1 MTTQSTLRARRSANA
16 DGDAGSLRRQSD
28 ATRKPIYGLI
38 LAVLGTRDGADE
50 VLVDTYVQVWR
61 RAQGYD
67 ERRGSVQ
74 VWVSSIARH
83 RAIDR
88 LRARR
93 RGTLSLAEACD
104 WEAVSAPGPTP
115 LQASVEGEA
124 QGEVRHALER
134 LTYEQRRAVEA
145 VFFEGLSHTQAAEA
159 LGQPLGTL
167 KGRVRAAMTVLRR
180 ELGIREEG
188 AV

>member
-1 MTTQSTLRARRSANA
+1 MTTESTLRAWMSAIA
-16 DGDAGSLRRQSD
+16 VGDAGSLRRLYD
-28 ATRKPIYGLI
+28 ETRKSIYGLI

-61 RAQGYD
+61 RAQRYD

-74 VWVSSIARH
+74 VWVASIARH

-88 LRARR
+88 LRARQ
-93 RGTLSLAEACD
+93 RGTLGRSEPCD
-104 WEAVSAPGPTP
+104 WEALSSPGPTP
-115 LQASVEGEA
+115 LQASVAGEA
-124 QGEVRHALER
+124 LGEVRHALER
-134 LTYEQRRAVEA
+134 LSYEQRRAVEA

-167 KGRVRAAMTVLRR
+167 KGRVRSAMTVLRR